1 MQTQARLDNAFLRM
15 ASRNPTHPTSIPSIP
30 SRHSTHQT
38 LPLFYIWILLACTLE
53 MIPDLADVL
62 CVFNE
67 REFPPHGSFDPN
79 NEYRRYLK
87 ECIACLGR

>member
-1 MQTQARLDNAFLRM
+1 
-15 ASRNPTHPTSIPSIP
+15 
-30 SRHSTHQT
+30 
-38 LPLFYIWILLACTLE
+38 

-62 CVFNE
+62 RVFNE

-87 ECIACLGR
+87 ECIACLGRW